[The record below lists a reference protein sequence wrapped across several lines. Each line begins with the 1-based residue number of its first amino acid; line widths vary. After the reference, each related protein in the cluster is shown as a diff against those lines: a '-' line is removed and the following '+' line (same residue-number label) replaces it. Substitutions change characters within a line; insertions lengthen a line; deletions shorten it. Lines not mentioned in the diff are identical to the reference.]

1 MSIWV
6 YIRIDRILNE
16 WKENPNRPK
25 SEFSS
30 NNQYKDHPEFQQPY
44 TEDEISLYKALLYRK
59 SPKSL
64 LSIFPN
70 ESEKTLE
77 AHVHELEEKEKEEER
92 LEKEEDKKLQ
102 EENNIKKAEFSY
114 NYTKT
119 LKTIPGEIIYTE
131 EKEGIWGDCN
141 IISIQNDNNQF
152 IVSQYSLDKKGFI
165 DKEQSSKYSEDEFLI
180 LIYNENWNEKYDFEI
195 ETHFPEIKTIEDI
208 CDDRILNDTDMIFIS
223 GPHYIKGNP
232 GPQYPMY
239 YFIEQ
244 QKESTKLFLR
254 SVSDAV
260 IGVDEGKYKSI
271 DDLTE
276 PLELHIGTFIKND
289 SGDMEYQ
296 ADDFILDHG
305 HLIIEDIKDSD
316 YNYLSNALHK
326 YVVDNFEQTIPITKF
341 LEDD

>member
-1 MSIWV
+1 
-6 YIRIDRILNE
+6 
-16 WKENPNRPK
+16 
-25 SEFSS
+25 
-30 NNQYKDHPEFQQPY
+30 PY

-70 ESEKTLE
+70 ESEKILK
-77 AHVHELEEKEKEEER
+77 AHVRKLEDKEKEEEK
-92 LEKEEDKKLQ
+92 LEKEEDRKLQ

-119 LKTIPGEIIYTE
+119 LKTIPGEIIYSE
-131 EKEGIWGDCN
+131 ENEGIWGDCI

-152 IVSQYSLDKKGFI
+152 VVSQYSLDKKGFI
-165 DKEQSSKYSEDEFLI
+165 DKEQSSKYSEDEFLV
-180 LIYNENWNEKYDFEI
+180 LIYNENWNEKYSFEI

-208 CDDRILNDTDMIFIS
+208 CEDRILNDTDMIFLS
-223 GPHYIKGNP
+223 GPHYNEGSP

-239 YFIEQ
+239 YFIKQ
-244 QKESTKLFLR
+244 QKYSTELFLR
-254 SVSDAV
+254 SASNAL
-260 IGVDEGKYKSI
+260 IGMEEEYKEYKSI

-276 PLELHIGTFIKND
+276 PLELHIGTFIKTD

-296 ADDFILDHG
+296 ADNFILDHG
-305 HLIIEDIKDSD
+305 HLIVEDIKDSD
-316 YNYLSNALHK
+316 YNYLCKALDN
-326 YVVDNFEQTIPITKF
+326 YVIDNFDQAIPIYNDLN